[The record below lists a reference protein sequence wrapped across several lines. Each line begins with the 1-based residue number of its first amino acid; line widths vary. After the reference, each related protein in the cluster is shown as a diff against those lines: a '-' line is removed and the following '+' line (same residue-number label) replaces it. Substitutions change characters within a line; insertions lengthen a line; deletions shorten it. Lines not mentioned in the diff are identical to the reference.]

1 MSNYKYSSEYERE
14 ETQKYEG
21 TYTPEQIE
29 LNKKL
34 YEVVS
39 KEHIDFYEAEELLK
53 TRCRSTWWNR
63 SVWVGIVRPYLWR
76 YCRWFSGLQ

>member
-14 ETQKYEG
+14 ETQKYDG

-34 YEVVS
+34 YEVV
-39 KEHIDFYEAEELLK
+39 
-53 TRCRSTWWNR
+53 
-63 SVWVGIVRPYLWR
+63 
-76 YCRWFSGLQ
+76 